1 MREVVPEDLDRHR
14 VAWLTA
20 GTTLTRIRFAAD
32 GGKIYTSLRRDSLA
46 LRQILGEPEVRISF
60 GKGNRRVKGPEIV
73 GMACILAAE
82 ESLWARHLLARK
94 YWWLRVSFWRGVVV
108 EIVLA

>member
-1 MREVVPEDLDRHR
+1 MREVVAEDLDRHR

-32 GGKIYTSLRRDSLA
+32 GGKIYTSLRRDSMA
-46 LRQILGEPEVRISF
+46 MRQILGGPEVRISF
-60 GKGNRRVKGPEIV
+60 GKGNRRVKGPEIAGSADV
-73 GMACILAAE
+73 LTEG
-82 ESLWARHLLARK
+82 ESLWARHLMARK

-108 EIVLA
+108 KIVLA